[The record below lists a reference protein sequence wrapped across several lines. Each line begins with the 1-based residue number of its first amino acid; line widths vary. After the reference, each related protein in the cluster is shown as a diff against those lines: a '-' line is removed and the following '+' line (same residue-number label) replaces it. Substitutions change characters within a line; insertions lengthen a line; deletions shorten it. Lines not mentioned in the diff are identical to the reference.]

1 MSRPLDRR
9 LARRMRHRSR
19 SLSAASAALLLAGLL
34 GAVAAV
40 LAASAWRSIAPES
53 APSALSV
60 VPTPTQLVSL
70 ADGSAPE
77 WLIVAIV
84 AGLGVLGLA
93 ALLAGLTPSI
103 RARRVV
109 QDARG
114 AVLVDDDVIAHHLA
128 ARAAADAGVTR
139 SAVSVYTT
147 RRAVALEVTPATGF
161 VPDRQAVQSA
171 ADARLDALSP
181 TPSLRAR
188 VRVAAA
194 GKVGVS

>member
-9 LARRMRHRSR
+9 LARRMRYRSR
-19 SLSAASAALLLAGLL
+19 SLSAAAAALLAAGLL
-34 GAVAAV
+34 SAVAAV
-40 LAASAWRSIAPES
+40 LAASAWRTGAPDT
-53 APSALSV
+53 APSVVSG
-60 VPTPTQLVSL
+60 VPTPMQLVVM
-70 ADGSAPE
+70 ADGSAPQ

-84 AGLGVLGLA
+84 AGLGVLGFA

-103 RARRVV
+103 RARRVL

-128 ARAAADAGVTR
+128 ARAAADAGVAR
-139 SAVSVYTT
+139 SAVSVYTR

-161 VPDRQAVQSA
+161 APEQQAVQSA

-181 TPSLRAR
+181 APRLRAR
-188 VRVAAA
+188 VRIAAA